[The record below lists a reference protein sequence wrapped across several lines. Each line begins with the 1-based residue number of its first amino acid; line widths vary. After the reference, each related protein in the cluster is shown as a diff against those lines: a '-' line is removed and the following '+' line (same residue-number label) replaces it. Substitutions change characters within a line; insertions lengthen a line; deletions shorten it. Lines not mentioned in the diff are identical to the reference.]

1 MPRSVYVIYAGGT
14 IGMRRSPEGYEPA
27 PGLLPE
33 LMREMPELRGEGV
46 PQFVVHEFDR
56 LLDSSNMSPRDWNA
70 IGEVIARQLRGP

>member
-14 IGMRRSPEGYEPA
+14 IGMRRGPEGYEPA

-33 LMREMPELRGEGV
+33 LMRAMPELRGEGV
-46 PQFVVHEFDR
+46 PHFVVHEFDR